1 MRTERGAGL
10 PHRRSIQGPAAD
22 NSTRC
27 RTARLGDARVRQIDR
42 NRLSL
47 DWDQAWRLVTDGS
60 DYLNREVI
68 DVAVHF
74 AARTPVRP
82 VRLIAQGCGLPRAEV
97 ERLLADGRLVSAI
110 RLSSKVSDDFTFTLK
125 R

>member
-27 RTARLGDARVRQIDR
+27 RAARLDDARVRQIDR

-47 DWDQAWRLVTDGS
+47 DWDQPWRLVTDGS
-60 DYLNREVI
+60 DYLNR
-68 DVAVHF
+68 AVHF
-74 AARTPVRP
+74 AARIPVRP

-97 ERLLADGRLVSAI
+97 ERLLGDGRLVSAI
-110 RLSSKVSDDFTFTLK
+110 RLSGTVSDDFTFTLK